1 MRRARGPRYSERDRP
16 RAGGAA
22 PQRGRAAR
30 RLGGGRTRGLGRSAV
45 RAGPQRRRTRLGAH
59 RRRRARGS
67 RRDAAQGGHRL
78 RAGGGDRC
86 GRRHPARLRPA
97 PAPGRQS
104 VRDRA
109 LRDAEDPGAAVDH
122 VVPGI
127 RRHAGGRLRDHPW
140 RVPDSGAGHGCGAR
154 RGCHARHRRAGVRRA
169 PLAALLEGRAAR
181 HRADRA
187 RRHAAGGRVLPA
199 RGARG
204 GDVRRPS
211 RHGVRAVLARQRLS
225 GPRAVCRHRAGVG
238 GVHRHR
244 AIARRIERSPLAMAR
259 RSAMKLEITDVRV
272 HRLSIPLP
280 RPVRTARHDH
290 SHVDTVAVEMR
301 TDAGPVGIGYCFAFG
316 ARRARALAALVEDL
330 AEIYVGRP
338 PAPQARHAEA
348 WRALNFI
355 GHAGLSLMALTP
367 LDTACWDLAARAAN
381 LPLFRFLGGD
391 RTRVPPYDD
400 LAGCARVAAALD
412 MRIATGE
419 TDYGSAGMKRHLE
432 ARAADVLMPDLQRM
446 GGPTEFLRAAAL
458 CNAWQQPVSSHL
470 FTETSAH
477 LLAATPNALILEH
490 MGWWEPLF
498 TEPPTIEAGCVV
510 LSEKPGLGVE
520 LSQAALKRY
529 TV

>member
-1 MRRARGPRYSERDRP
+1 
-16 RAGGAA
+16 
-22 PQRGRAAR
+22 
-30 RLGGGRTRGLGRSAV
+30 
-45 RAGPQRRRTRLGAH
+45 
-59 RRRRARGS
+59 
-67 RRDAAQGGHRL
+67 
-78 RAGGGDRC
+78 
-86 GRRHPARLRPA
+86 
-97 PAPGRQS
+97 
-104 VRDRA
+104 
-109 LRDAEDPGAAVDH
+109 H

-127 RRHAGGRLRDHPW
+127 WRHAGGGLRDHPW

-154 RGCHARHRRAGVRRA
+154 RRCHARHSRAGVRRA

-181 HRADRA
+181 HRAGRA
-187 RRHAAGGRVLPA
+187 WRGCGGGWGLAAS
-199 RGARG
+199 GAWG

-211 RHGVRAVLARQRLS
+211 RHGVRAVLARQRLP

-244 AIARRIERSPLAMAR
+244 AIARRVERSPLAMAR

-316 ARRARALAALVEDL
+316 ARRARAPAALVEDL

-391 RTRVPPYDD
+391 RTRLPTYASSGLGIGRRLEPHDLYWLEEPLPYDD